1 MHAPRAI
8 LLGLTLLGLAG
19 CHKYATAEFGGAHP
33 HGRYAGIGLFEP
45 SKLWAKVQGDDSKDP
60 AAAKLEDD
68 EIVIVV
74 VDSET
79 GEVRECGNYSGR
91 CLSMNPWT
99 KAVGPQQHTPV
110 RVDAHA
116 AELASE
122 GTSENVFDNAT
133 EPLESAKP
141 ASTKHR

>member
-1 MHAPRAI
+1 
-8 LLGLTLLGLAG
+8 LLVLTLLSLGG
-19 CHKYATAEFGGAHP
+19 CHKYTAAEYDSAHAR
-33 HGRYAGIGLFEP
+33 GRYSGIGLFEP
-45 SKLWAKVQGDDSKDP
+45 SKLWAKVQGDATKDP

-68 EIVIVV
+68 EMVIVV

-110 RVDAHA
+110 RLDVHA
-116 AELASE
+116 AELTSE
-122 GTSENVFDNAT
+122 GTTENVTVNELDNSST
-133 EPLESAKP
+133 DLEPVKP
-141 ASTKHR
+141 AAAKGR